1 MKRAAAEAAGAFEH
15 GSEAG
20 RTSGGESLG
29 GRSQSHRAVEN
40 SVATGLETHGSDCI
54 ENRRIFLCG
63 CIDLRIHRCAS
74 PQGEGCGVI
83 GGGKNIRSASAE
95 RTTRNFYPRSGE
107 ATASV
112 TARAL
117 VAEALGASSRS

>member
-15 GSEAG
+15 GSVAG
-20 RTSGGESLG
+20 RTGGESLG

-54 ENRRIFLCG
+54 ENRRVFLCG
-63 CIDLRIHRCAS
+63 YIDLRIHRCAS

-83 GGGKNIRSASAE
+83 DGGKNIRGASAQ
-95 RTTRNFYPRSGE
+95 RMTRNSYPRSGE
-107 ATASV
+107 ATAS
-112 TARAL
+112 
-117 VAEALGASSRS
+117 